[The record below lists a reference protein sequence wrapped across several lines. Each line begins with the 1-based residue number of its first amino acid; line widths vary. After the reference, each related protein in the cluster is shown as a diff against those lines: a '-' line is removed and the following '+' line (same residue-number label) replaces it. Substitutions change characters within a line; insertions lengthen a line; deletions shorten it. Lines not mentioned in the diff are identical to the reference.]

1 MSSISKLFV
10 LACFVLLY
18 HVNGQ
23 AQTKMAYSKLLYNG
37 KEYNELIVDRFPQY
51 GFAGKDGC
59 VVQGQLVL
67 ELKDTGA
74 QEVEGLVKD
83 AETGAVIFAATVQL
97 KRANGTTE
105 EIATDEQ
112 GKFLVHKGSYVKTLR
127 IAYIGYRLLNIKAAS
142 GKLF

>member
-1 MSSISKLFV
+1 MSSLFKLFV
-10 LACFVLLY
+10 VTCFVLLY

-37 KEYNELIVDRFPQY
+37 KEYNELIVDRFPEY

-59 VVQGQLVL
+59 IVLNQLVL
-67 ELKDTGA
+67 ELKDADG
-74 QEVEGLVKD
+74 QKVEGLVKD
-83 AETGAVIFAATVQL
+83 AETGAGLANATVQL

-105 EIATDEQ
+105 KLATDEQ
-112 GKFLVHKGSYVKTLR
+112 GRFWVPKGSPLKTLR
-127 IAYIGYRLLNIKAAS
+127 IDYLGYRILNIKAAA